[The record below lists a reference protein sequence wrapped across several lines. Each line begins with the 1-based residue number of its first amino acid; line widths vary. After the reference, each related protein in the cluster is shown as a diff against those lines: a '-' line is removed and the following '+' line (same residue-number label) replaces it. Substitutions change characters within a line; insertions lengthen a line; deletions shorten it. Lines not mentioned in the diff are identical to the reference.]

1 MATPA
6 RAAPRTAARS
16 SPVAGVRAHCE
27 MDAAPV
33 DDASSAGPHAAFLA
47 SLAHD
52 LRTPLNAMVGWLHLL
67 TSGHISEELR
77 ERALAGL
84 QRAVEQQRRV
94 VATLDAPSEF
104 VDGYWTGRGARDAAQ
119 HRASATHDAERQ
131 RTGEARA
138 RDPEARKRD
147 AEPRTRDAERAMR
160 APTRSSGIA
169 PVDAAAVAHAAQNP
183 APGLLQGVFVLAVDD
198 DPDVL
203 QMLQSLLEHSGAIVE
218 STTSPDEALR
228 RYASWASGEGERLVL
243 SDLAMHERDGISLMR
258 ALRALEREM
267 NLRRLPAIALS
278 AHFRPDTR
286 RQAFEGGFD
295 LFLAKP
301 IDPSVLLNQLRS
313 MLDR

>member
-1 MATPA
+1 MTGGRASHRPEPA
-6 RAAPRTAARS
+6 LEDSALP
-16 SPVAGVRAHCE
+16 
-27 MDAAPV
+27 
-33 DDASSAGPHAAFLA
+33 DDGHAAFLA
-47 SLAHD
+47 GLAHD

-67 TSGHISEELR
+67 ASGTVSEELR

-94 VATLDAPSEF
+94 VATLDAPNDF
-104 VDGYWTGRGARDAAQ
+104 ADGYRPEPHANEVSNDGAPVGRR
-119 HRASATHDAERQ
+119 E
-131 RTGEARA
+131 EAPLRRA
-138 RDPEARKRD
+138 RRPTNEVA
-147 AEPRTRDAERAMR
+147 PSR
-160 APTRSSGIA
+160 APKEA
-169 PVDAAAVAHAAQNP
+169 DAAAAATPVA
-183 APGLLQGVFVLAVDD
+183 GTLQGVFILAVDD

-228 RYASWASGEGERLVL
+228 RYASWASGGGERLVL
-243 SDLAMHERDGISLMR
+243 SDLAMHERDGISLMQ
-258 ALRALEREM
+258 AVRALERDM

-286 RQAFEGGFD
+286 REAFEGGFD

-301 IDPSVLLNQLRS
+301 IDPSVLLNHLRS

>member
-1 MATPA
+1 MAVPA
-6 RAAPRTAARS
+6 RAAPRAAHRS
-16 SPVAGVRAHCE
+16 PPASRAPDSCTPDSCAPE
-27 MDAAPV
+27 SASDEDARR
-33 DDASSAGPHAAFLA
+33 GCTHAAFLA
-47 SLAHD
+47 ALAHD

-67 TSGHISEELR
+67 TSGTVSDELR

-94 VATLDAPSEF
+94 VATLDAPTDF
-104 VDGYWTGRGARDAAQ
+104 ADGYRPGAAEPANDGAPAARRGLEHGSRP
-119 HRASATHDAERQ
+119 SS
-131 RTGEARA
+131 RTRA
-138 RDPEARKRD
+138 RRP
-147 AEPRTRDAERAMR
+147 AEEKPADDHPAADDVRTSA
-160 APTRSSGIA
+160 G
-169 PVDAAAVAHAAQNP
+169 V
-183 APGLLQGVFVLAVDD
+183 GLLQGVFVLAVDD

-243 SDLAMHERDGISLMR
+243 SDLAMQERDGISLMQAVR
-258 ALRALEREM
+258 QLERER

-286 RQAFEGGFD
+286 REAFEGGFD

-301 IDPSVLLNQLRS
+301 IDPSVLLNHLRS